1 MIGRKKILTLNFV
14 IIKVNHVTDSAP
26 VDDSWKNS
34 TFTRKMSRISRDS
47 SEALDDDRLSL
58 ASSDNSS
65 SHRLNDVG
73 DVQNLARLQEESKS
87 FFPIINFS
95 GQFIKKLVDN
105 WRNWPEII

>member
-1 MIGRKKILTLNFV
+1 
-14 IIKVNHVTDSAP
+14 
-26 VDDSWKNS
+26 
-34 TFTRKMSRISRDS
+34 MSRISRDS

-87 FFPIINFS
+87 FFSQYQS
-95 GQFIKKLVDN
+95 GVA
-105 WRNWPEII
+105 

>member
-1 MIGRKKILTLNFV
+1 
-14 IIKVNHVTDSAP
+14 
-26 VDDSWKNS
+26 
-34 TFTRKMSRISRDS
+34 MSRISRDS

-87 FFPIINFS
+87 FFPLSIHMWLMGCPNPYMMQESWECTFLKVFTHIET
-95 GQFIKKLVDN
+95 K
-105 WRNWPEII
+105 